1 MFINAVEQSAKAF
14 DIKENKKK
22 LKESKLNQIKKYV
35 SSKDCFLRSS
45 KCNEQTVLG
54 TTIGNAQG
62 KATSSFD
69 KFVSRWFPRLG
80 KPTLNP
86 IEEWLLSDNKC
97 TDKKNDG
104 KISFLSKVV
113 NVTEGAG
120 KAFAGTV
127 YNIFTNP
134 KRLAKTVATGLVLA
148 ALASNPITAMPVA
161 ALGILTG
168 VNLVGNGVKT
178 ILNSSKEAKNAKK
191 DSEAKDAYERIGQ
204 GLLEV
209 GAGTLSN
216 VESFK
221 LLKVN
226 VPQLKTSSAKFLTGI
241 KEIFVSPKQWFD
253 GIKQKP
259 IKVTVQNIGKTAV
272 QTLLDLFDVRNIED
286 DI

>member
-1 MFINAVEQSAKAF
+1 MFIKAVEQSSKAF
-14 DIKENKKK
+14 DIKENKKQ
-22 LKESKLNQIKKYV
+22 LKENKLNAIKKYTL
-35 SSKDCFLRSS
+35 SKDSFLRSS

-54 TTIGNAQG
+54 TTIGNTQG
-62 KATSSFD
+62 KATSPFD
-69 KFVSRWFPRLG
+69 KFVSRWFPRFG

-134 KRLAKTVATGLVLA
+134 KRLAKTVGTGLVLA

-241 KEIFVSPKQWFD
+241 KEIFASPKQWFD
-253 GIKQKP
+253 GIKEKP

>member
-22 LKESKLNQIKKYV
+22 LKESKLNAIKKYA
-35 SSKDCFLRSS
+35 SNIDYFSRSS

-54 TTIGNAQG
+54 TTIGNVQG

-113 NVTEGAG
+113 NVAEGAG

-134 KRLAKTVATGLVLA
+134 KRLAKTIATGFVLA
-148 ALASNPITAMPVA
+148 ALASNPITAIPVA
-161 ALGILTG
+161 ALGLLTG

-191 DSEAKDAYERIGQ
+191 DYEAKDAYERIGQ
-204 GLLEV
+204 GILEI

-226 VPQLKTSSAKFLTGI
+226 VPQLKTSCTKLLTGI
-241 KEIFVSPKQWFD
+241 KDIFASPKQWFD
-253 GIKQKP
+253 GVKQNQ
-259 IKVTVQNIGKTAV
+259 IKVGVKDVRKTAV